1 MSVFGCCMAGIGGGT
16 NCKLGRFVMGNNGLI
31 ITHYRVNIDLVI
43 IGNNR
48 SILTVIMDPLLW

>member
-1 MSVFGCCMAGIGGGT
+1 MAGIGGGT